1 VLPVPDV
8 AVDSADFAR
17 GGWNLEAWKGWSGT
31 AGGSR
36 ARPGEPATASG
47 SAKAEPRH
55 AADGEK
61 VAHAASNAVTGRG
74 LRRCLSG
81 LRGPKVVVSPR
92 ASLWYRSNN
101 TPPKSFWEY
110 RLYQERAVK
119 QA

>member
-8 AVDSADFAR
+8 VVDSADFAR
-17 GGWNLEAWKGWSGT
+17 GGGTWTLGRGWSGT

-61 VAHAASNAVTGRG
+61 VGRRRNRPGPAQMFCRVSVGRKSLLAQKALSAV
-74 LRRCLSG
+74 S
-81 LRGPKVVVSPR
+81 V
-92 ASLWYRSNN
+92 
-101 TPPKSFWEY
+101 
-110 RLYQERAVK
+110 
-119 QA
+119 